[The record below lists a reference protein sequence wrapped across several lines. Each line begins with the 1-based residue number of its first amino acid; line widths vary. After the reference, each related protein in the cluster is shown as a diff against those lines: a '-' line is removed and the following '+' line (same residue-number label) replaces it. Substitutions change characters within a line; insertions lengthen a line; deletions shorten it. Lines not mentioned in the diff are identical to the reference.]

1 MKHEERLENLWHA
14 FWHPLP
20 PPTPQQTEAF
30 IHRVLSRL
38 PEETPWYA
46 ASLRWLVPALSF
58 AMAASLL
65 LIAWPRSERLSPLEE
80 TVQAG
85 WSQPT
90 IATADDLLALL
101 MEEK

>member
-1 MKHEERLENLWHA
+1 MKPEERMEKLWRA
-14 FWHPLP
+14 FWRPLP

-58 AMAASLL
+58 AMSV
-65 LIAWPRSERLSPLEE
+65 
-80 TVQAG
+80 TVK
-85 WSQPT
+85 
-90 IATADDLLALL
+90 IV
-101 MEEK
+101 